1 MLRFTSLPAFSRRP
15 AALRLRRWAE
25 GCALA
30 LAFAFTG
37 LAAAQAPAR
46 APTEIKIPDSA
57 FVREAALPAWAN
69 VDAVAP
75 RSESTAPVVIRLAE
89 TQVRVDS
96 SSSVLVRRV
105 LAVNNSSGLGAVGQ
119 YEIVFQPDYQ
129 QVRLHAVRL
138 LRGNGAEDRLASA
151 KVRFVQNERNVDS
164 AIFTGWVTAVVVVDD
179 LRVGDSL
186 EVVYSILGDNPVFNG
201 KYFDSISWDATA
213 PVLLRRF
220 VLDMPAG
227 RNVHHRMQGAKADDR
242 VKPEVSVAQGR
253 RLYRFVEKDLP
264 AVDVPPHT
272 PGDISPLRWL
282 QLSEFSGWRQVVS
295 WAQGLFAVAPLPAEF
310 APILAGLKATGDEEE
325 RILKA
330 LSFVQNEIRYV
341 SLSLG
346 ENSHRPFAPREVLAR
361 RYGDCKDKSLLLV
374 SLLRETG
381 VEAYPVL
388 VSTQFRQN
396 LETLL
401 PSPHAFDH
409 VIVKVVSRGKT
420 YFLDPTLRNQFGALA
435 RLGQAHFS
443 TKMLVVAPDS
453 EKPVLSSPPDET
465 LITLRRREQV
475 TVERLT
481 EPAKMEVTLEYA
493 GLAAEGYRTM
503 QASVEADK
511 IRTFYAGA
519 LDRRYPGVEL
529 LGAPRVDDDRRNN
542 TVKVALQYRI
552 PGFIEAAQGEWL
564 ARFQASNLIE
574 QFYVPN
580 GGRRTTP
587 LLMPSYPFIGRY
599 DLEIDFPEEF
609 DIRRKPYARTVE
621 NDGFSLDSKL
631 AMSGRKATAQ
641 VEMRILADR
650 VVADRVP
657 AFLEALRN
665 SNGMLSGAFA
675 VDKADLKSAAARP
688 ALPFKQAVR
697 EQLENAVKSTSDYI
711 AKARMSSQDVAGA
724 YCERA
729 LAQARLGRTSEALS
743 DLDAMVRQRPE
754 AASTLKCQAM
764 VQLIAGNVQAAHQ
777 GFSRVIALGQADYGV
792 YFQRGLSAHYLK
804 RFAEAAEDF
813 ARATAQAGAPA
824 QKAEAEYWRLLSQRR
839 GKLPIARPAQFPEW
853 PGPAI
858 ALLAGTENPERLL
871 QTLHAGAVG
880 NDLETLL
887 AEGYLY
893 IAQHWLTVGEVFKA
907 RAYLQQAVDKGALFS
922 VMHHVAALEMKM
934 AESAVARR

>member
-1 MLRFTSLPAFSRRP
+1 MLKSAVFMTKSFHLASAWFH
-15 AALRLRRWAE
+15 RLAMGCVLVI
-25 GCALA
+25 GCAGIA
-30 LAFAFTG
+30 S
-37 LAAAQAPAR
+37 AQVPAR
-46 APTEIKIPDSA
+46 ASAEIKIPDSA
-57 FVREAALPAWAN
+57 FVREARLPAWAEEGG
-69 VDAVAP
+69 VVPKAASAAAV
-75 RSESTAPVVIRLAE
+75 VVRLAD
-89 TQVRVDS
+89 TQVRVEGMS
-96 SSSVLVRRV
+96 SSALVRRV

-129 QVRLHAVRL
+129 RVKLHAVRL
-138 LRGNGAEDRLASA
+138 LRADAVEDRLASA
-151 KVRFVQNERNVDS
+151 KVRFVQSERNVDS

-186 EVVYSILGDNPVFNG
+186 DVVYSVQGDNPVFNG
-201 KYFDSISWDATA
+201 KYFDTISWDATV

-220 VLDMPAG
+220 TLDMPPG
-227 RNVHHRMQGAKADDR
+227 RSLNYRMQGAGADDR
-242 VKPEVSVAQGR
+242 VRPEVSVVKGR

-264 AVDVPPHT
+264 AVEVPLHT
-272 PGDISPLRWL
+272 PEDISALRWL
-282 QLSEFSGWRQVVS
+282 QLSEFSAWGQVVS
-295 WAQGLFAVAPLPAEF
+295 WAKGLFAIAPLPAEF
-310 APILAGLKATGDEEE
+310 IPILAGLKAKDDEEA

-381 VEAYPVL
+381 IEAYPVL

-420 YFLDPTLRNQFGALA
+420 YFLDPTLRNQFGTLA
-435 RLGQAHFS
+435 KLGQAHFS
-443 TKMLVVAPDS
+443 TKVLVVASDS
-453 EKPVLSSPPDET
+453 ERPVLLPPPDEA
-465 LITLRRREQV
+465 LITVRRREQV
-475 TVERLT
+475 TVDRMT

-493 GLAAEGYRTM
+493 GLGAEGYRTM

-511 IRTFYAGA
+511 LRAFYAGA
-519 LDRRYPGVEL
+519 LDRRYQKVEL
-529 LGAPRVDDDRRNN
+529 VGDPQVDDNRRNN
-542 TVKVALQYRI
+542 TVKVVLQYRI
-552 PGFIEAAQGEWL
+552 PGFIEANQGEWL

-587 LLMPSYPFIGRY
+587 LRMPTYPFIGRY
-599 DLEIDFPEEF
+599 DLEISFPEEF
-609 DIRRKPYARTVE
+609 DIRRKPYLRTVE

-631 AMSGRKATAQ
+631 SMSGRKAMAQ
-641 VEMRILADR
+641 VEMRILSDRVAADR
-650 VVADRVP
+650 IP
-657 AFLEALRN
+657 TFLEALR
-665 SNGMLSGAFA
+665 STNGMLSGAFA
-675 VDKADLKSAAARP
+675 VDKSDLKSGTQP
-688 ALPFKQAVR
+688 ALPFKQSVR
-697 EQLENAVKSTSDYI
+697 EQLENTIKSISEYL
-711 AKARMSSQDVAGA
+711 AKARGTSTDVAGA

-729 LAQARLGRTSEALS
+729 LSHARLGRTADALS

-754 AASTLKCQAM
+754 AVPTLKCQAT
-764 VQLIAGNVQAAHQ
+764 VQLITGNLQAGHQ
-777 GFSRVIALGQADYGV
+777 NFSRVIVLGQADYGV

-813 ARATAQAGAPA
+813 ARAAAQATSSSMR
-824 QKAEAEYWRLLSQRR
+824 AEAEYWRLLSLRR
-839 GKLPIARPAQFPEW
+839 GKLPAARSGQYANW

-858 ALLAGTENPERLL
+858 ALLAGTENPEHLL

-880 NDLETLL
+880 SDLDTLL
-887 AEGYLY
+887 VEGYLY
-893 IAQHWLTVGEVFKA
+893 IAQHFLTAGEGFKA

-934 AESAVARR
+934 ADGELAKR